1 MFLHQFTY
9 RLRTY
14 FRNGSILFWNAA
26 FPLILMTIFG
36 IVLLPLGNEEGADL
50 NLPVAIVSNDHW
62 EENGPLQEAIREIS
76 ADSAA
81 GHGGLLKVTLTDR
94 EDAEQLLERGTVDGI
109 IIPDA
114 DNLLTLRVMNDG
126 LSQSIIYSFTN
137 QFTQMSS
144 SVTELMTAHPERIS
158 QVAGAFESYDSDL
171 FFERDAWA
179 DRGNP
184 FASYFFAL
192 MGMVVL
198 YGMTFAIFELNQ
210 ILGNQ
215 SPQGARLH
223 VSPAK
228 RGTILSAGI
237 LVCFIFQYAINWIMI
252 LYMDLFLG
260 VNLLEYG
267 WQLAL
272 LMFAATLC
280 SIGFG
285 MIIGIT
291 VKAHADTK
299 ISMAIGISM
308 LMSFLAGMMT
318 PNVRYTMIRNVP
330 FLARLNPAEL
340 MADSL
345 FSIYFFDNTTR
356 LLTNCLQFIIYAII
370 LFIVS
375 GLLLRRQSY
384 ESV

>member
-81 GHGGLLKVTLTDR
+81 GHGGLLEVTLTDR

-291 VKAHADTK
+291 VKARADTK

>member
-81 GHGGLLKVTLTDR
+81 GHGGLLEVTLTDR

-291 VKAHADTK
+291 VKARADTK

-340 MADSL
+340 MTDSL
-345 FSIYFFDNTTR
+345 FSIYFFDNTAQ
-356 LLTNCLQFIIYAII
+356 LLANCLQFIIYAII

>member
-81 GHGGLLKVTLTDR
+81 GHGGLLEVTLTDR

>member
-62 EENGPLQEAIREIS
+62 EENDPLQEAIREIS

-81 GHGGLLKVTLTDR
+81 GHGGLLEVTLTDR

-291 VKAHADTK
+291 VKARADTK

-384 ESV
+384 ESA